1 MISRFFIERPVFANV
16 IAFITLLIGGVA
28 LLRLPV
34 SQYPNVVPP
43 TVQVTAMY
51 PGASATTVA
60 RTVALPIEQQVN
72 GVPGMLYMQ
81 STATDSGAYTLTVTF
96 QIGTNVDQAQ
106 VLVQN
111 RVSAAMALLPNSVQ
125 TQGVTVQ
132 KRSTAVLAFVS
143 LISPDKSRDSLFLSN
158 FATINLVDELARAP
172 GVGNVSVLGAGQY
185 AMRIWFDPNLLQA
198 RGLTPADV
206 LQAVQQQSQ
215 EVSSGQLGAP
225 PTPSGQP
232 FQYTLNVAGRFR
244 EAAEFENIVVKTGT
258 AAGGQITRLR
268 DVARIELG
276 AQSYA
281 EDFRLNGQPAVGIAI
296 YQDPAANALNVAKA
310 VESRMVELSRAFPSG
325 VAYVVPFDTT
335 KFVNASIGEV
345 YKTLIEAGL
354 LVLVVILVFLQDW
367 RAMMVPA
374 TTVPV
379 TIVGA
384 FAAMAVLG
392 FGINISTLFALVL
405 AIGIVVD
412 DAIVVVEGTARWIEH
427 GLPGKQ
433 AAERAMKQLLGPI
446 IGITLVLMSVFT
458 PAAFLPGLT
467 GQMYAQF
474 ALVIAAT
481 ALISALN
488 AVTLKPTQCATWL
501 RPPAPSNNRNAFYR
515 GFNRFYSLLEGRYA
529 GLIRRVVKRSGAVTG
544 VALILI
550 SIVIV
555 GFSRIPTGFLPLEDQ
570 GYFIVS
576 VQLPDGASLD
586 RTEAA
591 MQHVSALMQK
601 VAGVENVVTIAG
613 ISPLDNSAQ
622 LANAGVAY
630 VVLKDWSERG
640 RGQDLRGLYKALSD
654 ALGPVQEARTAVIPP
669 PAIQGVGN
677 SGGFTMEVQLR
688 DSSFDWSRLQNLTD
702 DMVAAASH
710 QSGLQRLTTTFRAGA
725 PQYEVVIDRVKAE
738 TLQVAVQDVFSA
750 LSNTLGSGF
759 AGQFDRFGHTFQ
771 VVIEGDG
778 GARSAAEQIAAIRIR
793 NSSGQMIPLGSLV
806 TLKPV
811 RGPAL
816 VSLYNLHPSAAI
828 IGSPAPGFSS
838 GDAINMMELTAASV
852 LPSGAGYDWTAMSYQ
867 EKAVG
872 GQIYWGFGLA
882 LLLVYF
888 VLSAQYESWLMPI
901 SVILAVPLALV
912 GPVAVLSA
920 LGIDNQ
926 LYAQIGLILLVALSA
941 MNAILIVEMARE
953 LRLNGKSIH
962 QAAVDAAVLRFR
974 PILMTSIAFALGVV
988 PLVLSSSAGANARKS
1003 IGIVSFTG
1011 MISSTCLAVVLVP
1024 SFFVVLRR
1032 LKNIGGSP
1040 RYATCNLTRWIRHS
1054 RSKLLATDGRIKSDP
1069 PDFVWRNEN
1078 DDTDKQD
1085 QCVQR

>member
-1 MISRFFIERPVFANV
+1 MISRFFIQRPVFANV
-16 IAFITLLIGGVA
+16 IALITLLIGVVA
-28 LLRLPV
+28 VLRLPV

-43 TVQVTAMY
+43 TVQVTAVY

-81 STATDSGAYTLTVTF
+81 STSTDSGAYTLTVTF
-96 QIGTNVDQAQ
+96 QIGTNPDQAQ

-125 TQGVTVQ
+125 VQGVTVQ
-132 KRSTAVLAFVS
+132 KRSTAVLAFVA
-143 LISPDKSRDSLFLSN
+143 LTSPDKSRDSLFLSN
-158 FATINLVDELARAP
+158 YATINLVDDLARVP
-172 GVGNVSVLGAGQY
+172 GVGNVAVLGASQY

-198 RGLTPADV
+198 RNLTPADV

-225 PTPSGQP
+225 PTPSAQP

-244 EAAEFENIVVKTGT
+244 DPAEFGNIIIKTGS

-281 EDFRLNGQPAVGIAI
+281 QDFRLNGQPAVGIGI

-310 VESRMVELSRAFPSG
+310 VESRMAELSRGFPRG
-325 VAYVVPFDTT
+325 VSYVVPFDTT
-335 KFVNASIGEV
+335 KFVNASINEV
-345 YKTLIEAGL
+345 YATLIEAGL
-354 LVLVVILVFLQDW
+354 LVLVVILIFLQDW

-392 FGINISTLFALVL
+392 FGINMSTLFALVL

-412 DAIVVVEGTARWIEH
+412 DAIVVVEGTARWIER
-427 GLPGKQ
+427 GLSGKQ
-433 AAERAMKQLLGPI
+433 AAERAMTQLLGPI

-481 ALISALN
+481 AFISALN

-501 RPPAPSNNRNAFYR
+501 RIPAPAEDRNAFYR
-515 GFNRFYSLLEGRYA
+515 GFNRIYGLLEGRYA
-529 GLIRRVVKRSGAVTG
+529 GLIRRVVKRSGLVAG
-544 VALILI
+544 AALILI
-550 SIVIV
+550 AVVIL

-570 GYFIVS
+570 GYFLVS
-576 VQLPDGASLD
+576 VQLPDGASLA

-591 MQHVSALMQK
+591 MQHVSTLTQK
-601 VAGVENVVTIAG
+601 VPGVEQVVTIAG
-613 ISPLDNSAQ
+613 LSLLDNSAQ

-630 VVLKDWSERG
+630 VILKDWSQRG

-677 SGGFTMEVQLR
+677 SGGFTMQVELR

-702 DMVAAASH
+702 GTVAAAAR
-710 QSGLQRLTTTFRAGA
+710 QSGLQRLNTTFRAGA
-725 PQYEVVIDRVKAE
+725 PQYEVVVDRVKAQ

-750 LSNTLGSGF
+750 LSDALGSGF

-771 VVIEGDG
+771 VVIEAAG
-778 GARSAAEQIAAIRIR
+778 GAREAAEKIEAVRVR
-793 NSSGQMIPLGSLV
+793 NSNGQMIPLGSLV

-811 RGPAL
+811 SGPAL

-828 IGSPAPGFSS
+828 IGSPAAGFSS
-838 GDAINMMELTAASV
+838 GDAIKLMEQTAGNV
-852 LPSGAGYDWTAMSYQ
+852 LPTGAGYDWTAMSYQ

-872 GQIYWGFGLA
+872 SQIYVVFGLA
-882 LLLVYF
+882 LMLVYL
-888 VLSAQYESWLMPI
+888 VLAAQYESWLMPV

-912 GPVAVLSA
+912 GPVAVLTA
-920 LGIDNQ
+920 LGVDNN

-941 MNAILIVEMARE
+941 KNAILIVEMARE
-953 LRLNGKSIH
+953 LRLSGKSIH
-962 QAAVDAAVLRFR
+962 QAAVEAAVSRFR

-988 PLVLSSSAGANARKS
+988 PLVLASGAGANARRS
-1003 IGIVSFTG
+1003 IGITSFTG

-1024 SFFVVLRR
+1024 AFFVVLQRFEEHR
-1032 LKNIGGSP
+1032 KGRAERETARELKP
-1040 RYATCNLTRWIRHS
+1040 L
-1054 RSKLLATDGRIKSDP
+1054 
-1069 PDFVWRNEN
+1069 V
-1078 DDTDKQD
+1078 
-1085 QCVQR
+1085 